1 MAAAAILPELATQVL
16 IPVAAAV
23 GIAFAVLQWALVSKV
38 RLTPERRADGGAAAK
53 AGPADYLIEEEE
65 GLNDHNVVVRCA
77 EIQSAISEGE
87 ASRCWF
93 CECVYFSARG
103 RNLEGWGFCWMI
115 GLRSYQFFL
124 VGLSDYVGNDRNLI
138 WFAYWLISKPA
149 ARRRGI

>member
-93 CECVYFSARG
+93 CESTAYTYPPFGVGTWKRG
-103 RNLEGWGFCWMI
+103 GFA
-115 GLRSYQFFL
+115 G
-124 VGLSDYVGNDRNLI
+124 
-138 WFAYWLISKPA
+138 
-149 ARRRGI
+149 